1 MNMQKIGKFILQLR
15 QEKNLSQSDLANLI
29 PVTRQAVSRWEKG
42 QSIPDSST
50 LLIISKIFDVSINE
64 LLNGERFKKEEPKKL
79 EKIALDMIDKNNSQS
94 KKFKRVLLF
103 MVLIILLL
111 SFSFLAYYF
120 INSYNSITVYK
131 IEGENK
137 NFTMQNGIFI
147 STKQKTY
154 FRLGKLIYN
163 NNIEVKN
170 VRLYYKN
177 GNKEETIFE
186 DSDAD
191 ILITDYYGY
200 NEFFPY
206 EDINSIVKKLY
217 LEINYNNNKV
227 EILKL
232 KVKKDFANDI
242 FFYHKKAV
250 NGQNSTKIEP
260 VIKNESSEMSHIIS
274 NMREKGNKVDET
286 YVIDKKDQKK
296 DILLTYFEN
305 SEEII
310 LDVIEN
316 SCTETWNYMFDKEY
330 ILVYSKYKNEKLIR
344 REYITFL
351 NSDDLKSSEKSIINS
366 FFYYINK
373 KSVPLFL
380 LFLYLRGAINN
391 CSLFFLF

>member
-1 MNMQKIGKFILQLR
+1 MNQEKIGNFILQLR
-15 QEKNLSQSDLANLI
+15 QEKNLSQSDLANII

-42 QSIPDSST
+42 KSIPDSST
-50 LLIISKIFDVSINE
+50 LLIISKIFDVSVNE
-64 LLNGERFKKEEPKKL
+64 LLNGERLKKEEPKKL

-170 VRLYYKN
+170 VRLYYKID
-177 GNKEETIFE
+177 NKEKLIFE
-186 DSDAD
+186 DSDVD
-191 ILITDYYGY
+191 ILLTDYYGY

-206 EDINSIVKKLY
+206 EDIANIIKNLY
-217 LEINYNNNKV
+217 LEINYNDDKA

-232 KVKKDFANDI
+232 NVKKDFSNNVL
-242 FFYHKKAV
+242 FYHKKSV
-250 NGQNSTKIEP
+250 NGQNN
-260 VIKNESSEMSHIIS
+260 IKEGQVFKNDSSEKNHIIAS
-274 NMREKGNKVDET
+274 MKEKGKKTNDSF
-286 YVIDKKDQKK
+286 VIDKTDQEKN
-296 DILLTYFEN
+296 ILLTYFEN
-305 SEEII
+305 NEEII
-310 LDVIEN
+310 LEVTEKN
-316 SCTETWNYMFDKEY
+316 CTETWNYLLDKGY
-330 ILVYSKYKNEKLIR
+330 ILVYSKYKNQNLIER
-344 REYITFL
+344 KYITFVNTNEL
-351 NSDDLKSSEKSIINS
+351 KKSDKSIVNS
-366 FFYYINK
+366 FSNYISK
-373 KSVPLFL
+373 YLFE
-380 LFLYLRGAINN
+380 GSN
-391 CSLFFLF
+391 

>member
-42 QSIPDSST
+42 QSNPDSST

-177 GNKEETIFE
+177 GNKEKTIFK

-366 FFYYINK
+366 FFFYINK
-373 KSVPLFL
+373 YLFE
-380 LFLYLRGAINN
+380 GSN
-391 CSLFFLF
+391 

>member
-1 MNMQKIGKFILQLR
+1 M
-15 QEKNLSQSDLANLI
+15 
-29 PVTRQAVSRWEKG
+29 
-42 QSIPDSST
+42 
-50 LLIISKIFDVSINE
+50 
-64 LLNGERFKKEEPKKL
+64 
-79 EKIALDMIDKNNSQS
+79 
-94 KKFKRVLLF
+94 
-103 MVLIILLL
+103 
-111 SFSFLAYYF
+111 
-120 INSYNSITVYK
+120 
-131 IEGENK
+131 
-137 NFTMQNGIFI
+137 
-147 STKQKTY
+147 
-154 FRLGKLIYN
+154 
-163 NNIEVKN
+163 
-170 VRLYYKN
+170 
-177 GNKEETIFE
+177 
-186 DSDAD
+186 
-191 ILITDYYGY
+191 ITDYYGY

-260 VIKNESSEMSHIIS
+260 VIKNESSEMSRIIS

-351 NSDDLKSSEKSIINS
+351 NLDDLKSSEKSIINS

-373 KSVPLFL
+373 YLFE
-380 LFLYLRGAINN
+380 GSN
-391 CSLFFLF
+391 

>member
-64 LLNGERFKKEEPKKL
+64 LLNGERLKKEEPKKL

-177 GNKEETIFE
+177 GNKEKTIFE

-351 NSDDLKSSEKSIINS
+351 NLDDLKSSEKSIINS

-373 KSVPLFL
+373 YLFE
-380 LFLYLRGAINN
+380 GSN
-391 CSLFFLF
+391 

>member
-1 MNMQKIGKFILQLR
+1 MNTYNMQKIGKFILQLR

-177 GNKEETIFE
+177 GNKEKTIFK

-260 VIKNESSEMSHIIS
+260 VIKNESPEMSRIIS

-351 NSDDLKSSEKSIINS
+351 NLDDLKSSEKSIINS

-373 KSVPLFL
+373 YLFE
-380 LFLYLRGAINN
+380 GSN
-391 CSLFFLF
+391 

>member
-79 EKIALDMIDKNNSQS
+79 EKIALDMIDKNNLQS

-170 VRLYYKN
+170 VRLCYKN
-177 GNKEETIFE
+177 GNKEKTIFK

-260 VIKNESSEMSHIIS
+260 VIKNESPEMSRIIS

-351 NSDDLKSSEKSIINS
+351 NLDDLKSSEKSIINS

-373 KSVPLFL
+373 YLFE
-380 LFLYLRGAINN
+380 GSN
-391 CSLFFLF
+391 

>member
-42 QSIPDSST
+42 QSNPDSST

-137 NFTMQNGIFI
+137 NFTIQNGIFI

-366 FFYYINK
+366 FFFYINK
-373 KSVPLFL
+373 YLFE
-380 LFLYLRGAINN
+380 GSN
-391 CSLFFLF
+391 

>member
-137 NFTMQNGIFI
+137 KFTMQNGIFI

-177 GNKEETIFE
+177 GNKEKTIFE

-206 EDINSIVKKLY
+206 ENINSIVKKLY

-351 NSDDLKSSEKSIINS
+351 NLDDLKSSEKSIINS

-373 KSVPLFL
+373 YLFE
-380 LFLYLRGAINN
+380 GSN
-391 CSLFFLF
+391 

>member
-177 GNKEETIFE
+177 GNKEKTIFK

-260 VIKNESSEMSHIIS
+260 VIKNESSEMSRIIS

-351 NSDDLKSSEKSIINS
+351 NLDDLKSSEKSIINS

-373 KSVPLFL
+373 YLFE
-380 LFLYLRGAINN
+380 GSN
-391 CSLFFLF
+391 

>member
-177 GNKEETIFE
+177 GNKEKTIFE

-250 NGQNSTKIEP
+250 NGQNITKIEP

-351 NSDDLKSSEKSIINS
+351 NLDDLKSSEKSIINS

-373 KSVPLFL
+373 YLFE
-380 LFLYLRGAINN
+380 GSN
-391 CSLFFLF
+391 

>member
-15 QEKNLSQSDLANLI
+15 QEKNLSQSNLANLI

-177 GNKEETIFE
+177 GNKEKTIFK

-260 VIKNESSEMSHIIS
+260 VIKNESSEMSRIIS

-351 NSDDLKSSEKSIINS
+351 NLDDLKSSEKSIINS

-373 KSVPLFL
+373 YLFE
-380 LFLYLRGAINN
+380 GSN
-391 CSLFFLF
+391 

>member
-373 KSVPLFL
+373 YLFE
-380 LFLYLRGAINN
+380 GSN
-391 CSLFFLF
+391 

>member
-1 MNMQKIGKFILQLR
+1 MNIQKIGKFILQLR

-94 KKFKRVLLF
+94 KKIKRVLLF

-177 GNKEETIFE
+177 GNKEKTIFE

-232 KVKKDFANDI
+232 KVKKDFANDV

-351 NSDDLKSSEKSIINS
+351 NLDDLKSSEKSIINS

-373 KSVPLFL
+373 YLFE
-380 LFLYLRGAINN
+380 GSN
-391 CSLFFLF
+391 

>member
-1 MNMQKIGKFILQLR
+1 MQKIGKFILQLR
-15 QEKNLSQSDLANLI
+15 QEKNLSQSNLANLI

-177 GNKEETIFE
+177 GNKEKTIFK

-260 VIKNESSEMSHIIS
+260 VIKNESPEMSRIIS

-351 NSDDLKSSEKSIINS
+351 NLDDLKSSEKSIINS

-373 KSVPLFL
+373 YLFE
-380 LFLYLRGAINN
+380 GSN
-391 CSLFFLF
+391 

>member
-64 LLNGERFKKEEPKKL
+64 LLNGERIKKEEPKKL

-177 GNKEETIFE
+177 GNKEKTIFE

-351 NSDDLKSSEKSIINS
+351 NLDDLKSSEKSIINS

-373 KSVPLFL
+373 YLFE
-380 LFLYLRGAINN
+380 GGN
-391 CSLFFLF
+391 C

>member
-79 EKIALDMIDKNNSQS
+79 EKIALDMIDKNNLQS

-147 STKQKTY
+147 STNQKTY

-177 GNKEETIFE
+177 GNKEKTIFE

-351 NSDDLKSSEKSIINS
+351 NLDDLKSSEKSIINS

-373 KSVPLFL
+373 YLFE
-380 LFLYLRGAINN
+380 GSN
-391 CSLFFLF
+391 

>member
-177 GNKEETIFE
+177 GNKEKTIFK

-232 KVKKDFANDI
+232 KGKKDFANDI
-242 FFYHKKAV
+242 FFYNKKAV

-260 VIKNESSEMSHIIS
+260 VIKNESPEMSRIIS

-351 NSDDLKSSEKSIINS
+351 NLDDLKSSEKSIINS

-373 KSVPLFL
+373 YLFE
-380 LFLYLRGAINN
+380 GSN
-391 CSLFFLF
+391 

>member
-177 GNKEETIFE
+177 GNKEKTIFK

-260 VIKNESSEMSHIIS
+260 VIKNESPEMSRIIS

-286 YVIDKKDQKK
+286 YVIEKKDQKK

-351 NSDDLKSSEKSIINS
+351 NLDDLKSSEKSIINS

-373 KSVPLFL
+373 YLFE
-380 LFLYLRGAINN
+380 GSN
-391 CSLFFLF
+391 

>member
-177 GNKEETIFE
+177 GNKEKTIFE

-351 NSDDLKSSEKSIINS
+351 NLDDLKSSEKSIINS

-373 KSVPLFL
+373 YLFE
-380 LFLYLRGAINN
+380 GSN
-391 CSLFFLF
+391 

>member
-64 LLNGERFKKEEPKKL
+64 LLNGERLKKEEPKKL

-177 GNKEETIFE
+177 GNKEKTIFE

-250 NGQNSTKIEP
+250 NGQNTTKIEP

-274 NMREKGNKVDET
+274 NMREKGNKIDET

-351 NSDDLKSSEKSIINS
+351 NLDDLKSSEKSIINS

-373 KSVPLFL
+373 YLFE
-380 LFLYLRGAINN
+380 GSN
-391 CSLFFLF
+391 

>member
-177 GNKEETIFE
+177 GNKEKTIFK

-351 NSDDLKSSEKSIINS
+351 NLDDLKSSEKSIINS

-373 KSVPLFL
+373 YLFE
-380 LFLYLRGAINN
+380 GSN
-391 CSLFFLF
+391 

>member
-1 MNMQKIGKFILQLR
+1 MNIQKIGKFILQLR

-94 KKFKRVLLF
+94 KKIKRVLLF

-177 GNKEETIFE
+177 GNKEKTIFE

-232 KVKKDFANDI
+232 KVKKDFANDV

-310 LDVIEN
+310 LDVTEN
-316 SCTETWNYMFDKEY
+316 SCTETWNYMFDKEN
-330 ILVYSKYKNEKLIR
+330 L
-344 REYITFL
+344 
-351 NSDDLKSSEKSIINS
+351 DDLKSSEKSIINS

-373 KSVPLFL
+373 YLFE
-380 LFLYLRGAINN
+380 GSN
-391 CSLFFLF
+391 

>member
-177 GNKEETIFE
+177 GNKEKTIFE

-260 VIKNESSEMSHIIS
+260 VIKNESSEMSRIIS

-330 ILVYSKYKNEKLIR
+330 VLVYSKYKNEKLIR

-351 NSDDLKSSEKSIINS
+351 NLDDLKSSEKSIINS

-373 KSVPLFL
+373 YLFE
-380 LFLYLRGAINN
+380 GSN
-391 CSLFFLF
+391 

>member
-147 STKQKTY
+147 STNQKTY

-177 GNKEETIFE
+177 GNKEKTIFK

-260 VIKNESSEMSHIIS
+260 VIKNESPEMSRIIS

-351 NSDDLKSSEKSIINS
+351 NLDDLKSSEKSIINS

-373 KSVPLFL
+373 YLFE
-380 LFLYLRGAINN
+380 GSN
-391 CSLFFLF
+391 

>member
-1 MNMQKIGKFILQLR
+1 MNMQKIGNFILQLR

-94 KKFKRVLLF
+94 KKFKRVVLF

-137 NFTMQNGIFI
+137 KFTMQNGIFI

-170 VRLYYKN
+170 VRLYYKI
-177 GNKEETIFE
+177 GNKEKTIFE

-206 EDINSIVKKLY
+206 KDINNIVKKLY

-286 YVIDKKDQKK
+286 YVIDKKAQKK

-351 NSDDLKSSEKSIINS
+351 NLDDLKSSEKSIINS

-373 KSVPLFL
+373 YLFE
-380 LFLYLRGAINN
+380 GSN
-391 CSLFFLF
+391 C

>member
-1 MNMQKIGKFILQLR
+1 MY
-15 QEKNLSQSDLANLI
+15 AY
-29 PVTRQAVSRWEKG
+29 
-42 QSIPDSST
+42 
-50 LLIISKIFDVSINE
+50 IIKMVI
-64 LLNGERFKKEEPKKL
+64 KKK
-79 EKIALDMIDKNNSQS
+79 
-94 KKFKRVLLF
+94 
-103 MVLIILLL
+103 
-111 SFSFLAYYF
+111 
-120 INSYNSITVYK
+120 
-131 IEGENK
+131 
-137 NFTMQNGIFI
+137 
-147 STKQKTY
+147 
-154 FRLGKLIYN
+154 
-163 NNIEVKN
+163 
-170 VRLYYKN
+170 
-177 GNKEETIFE
+177 TIFK

-260 VIKNESSEMSHIIS
+260 VIKNESPEMSRIIS

-351 NSDDLKSSEKSIINS
+351 NLDDLKSSEKSIINS

-373 KSVPLFL
+373 YLFE
-380 LFLYLRGAINN
+380 GSN
-391 CSLFFLF
+391 

>member
-177 GNKEETIFE
+177 GNKEKTIFK

-260 VIKNESSEMSHIIS
+260 VIKNESPEMSRIIS

-351 NSDDLKSSEKSIINS
+351 NLDYLKSSEKSIINS

-373 KSVPLFL
+373 YLFE
-380 LFLYLRGAINN
+380 GSN
-391 CSLFFLF
+391 

>member
-64 LLNGERFKKEEPKKL
+64 LLNGERIKKEEPKKL

-177 GNKEETIFE
+177 GNKEKTIFE

-260 VIKNESSEMSHIIS
+260 VIKNESSEMSNIIS

-351 NSDDLKSSEKSIINS
+351 NLDDLKSSEKSIINS

-373 KSVPLFL
+373 YLFE
-380 LFLYLRGAINN
+380 GGN
-391 CSLFFLF
+391 C